1 MSNPSLA
8 ASNPPA
14 AAGNGNGNGKRKR
27 ALIIVAVIVVA
38 ALLVWALYWFFDL
51 RFYESTDD
59 AYVSGDVVA
68 ITSREAGT
76 VTALYADNTQYVHRG
91 QLLVQLDPA
100 DAQIEMKAAKAD
112 LARTVRGVRGQF
124 AKADALRA
132 QIAQARVALAR
143 ADADYSRRAAAAGN
157 GAVSG
162 EELAHA
168 KDAAAEARSAVA
180 AAQGQLG
187 ETLATISGTTVTDN
201 PDVLAAEARLRR
213 AALDLAR
220 TKILAPVDGV
230 VGERSAQLGQHIA
243 AGTPLMVVVP
253 LNHLWVDAN
262 FKEVQ
267 ISDIRV
273 GQKVTLTTDIYGGG
287 VTFHGKIAGLA
298 PGSGNAFALLP
309 PQNASGNWIK
319 IVQRVP
325 VRVAIDPKDL
335 ARDPLR
341 VGLSADAEVDIRDT
355 SGPLL
360 SARSLVHQP
369 PAQTDNAQKVAVDA
383 LIAKILA
390 DNGGKIGADKTP

>member
-8 ASNPPA
+8 ASNPPT
-14 AAGNGNGNGKRKR
+14 AAGSGNGRRKR

-38 ALLVWALYWFFDL
+38 ALLIWALYWFFDL

>member
-8 ASNPPA
+8 ASNPPT
-14 AAGNGNGNGKRKR
+14 AAGSGNGRRKR

-38 ALLVWALYWFFDL
+38 ALLIWALYWFFDL

-187 ETLATISGTTVTDN
+187 ETLATISGTTIKDN

>member
-187 ETLATISGTTVTDN
+187 ETLATISGTTITDN

-369 PAQTDNAQKVAVDA
+369 PAQTDNAQKAAVDA
-383 LIAKILA
+383 LIAKILT

>member
-8 ASNPPA
+8 ASNPPT
-14 AAGNGNGNGKRKR
+14 AAGSGNGRRKR

-38 ALLVWALYWFFDL
+38 ALLIWALYWFFDL

-369 PAQTDNAQKVAVDA
+369 PAQTDNAQKAAVDA

>member
-369 PAQTDNAQKVAVDA
+369 PAQTDNAQKAAVDA
-383 LIAKILA
+383 LIAKILT

>member
-383 LIAKILA
+383 LIAKILT